1 MRDKKY
7 TSEIVLSQQ
16 ALQFNIDFLRKEM
29 GKEVLISSVVK
40 GNAYGHGI
48 ETFVPMA
55 EDCGIKHFSVFSIQ
69 EAKRV
74 KKVLKADI
82 PIMIMGYTSDCQ
94 LEWVIEN
101 NIEFFVSD
109 IEKLKIAIGVSKLLG
124 KKALIHIEL
133 ETGMNRTG
141 IAEPTLSDLVFPMLD
156 ANSEYYVLKGICTH
170 FAGAESLSN
179 YLRVKSQKNLFL
191 KLKLL
196 FEAKGYHPEYVHAS
210 CSAAA
215 LRMKSM
221 RFNMVRIGILQY
233 GFWPSQEIKME
244 YLIRKKLDHY
254 NLKRLLTWKSHI
266 MAIKQ
271 VKMGAY
277 IGYGNSYQASENM
290 TIGVVPVGYSD
301 GYSRMLSNTGTVLI
315 GGIRAGILGSI
326 NMNSLVIDLKY
337 VDNPN
342 LGDSVTL
349 IGSDGD
355 SEISVA
361 SFSELSNQ
369 LNYELLARL
378 PVDIDRIAAQ

>member
-1 MRDKKY
+1 
-7 TSEIVLSQQ
+7 
-16 ALQFNIDFLRKEM
+16 
-29 GKEVLISSVVK
+29 
-40 GNAYGHGI
+40 
-48 ETFVPMA
+48 
-55 EDCGIKHFSVFSIQ
+55 
-69 EAKRV
+69 
-74 KKVLKADI
+74 
-82 PIMIMGYTSDCQ
+82 
-94 LEWVIEN
+94 
-101 NIEFFVSD
+101 
-109 IEKLKIAIGVSKLLG
+109 
-124 KKALIHIEL
+124 
-133 ETGMNRTG
+133 
-141 IAEPTLSDLVFPMLD
+141 
-156 ANSEYYVLKGICTH
+156 
-170 FAGAESLSN
+170 
-179 YLRVKSQKNLFL
+179 
-191 KLKLL
+191 
-196 FEAKGYHPEYVHAS
+196 
-210 CSAAA
+210 
-215 LRMKSM
+215 
-221 RFNMVRIGILQY
+221 
-233 GFWPSQEIKME
+233 ME

>member
-7 TSEIVLSQQ
+7 TSEIIISQQ

-69 EAKRV
+69 EAIRV
-74 KKVLKADI
+74 KKVLKNNI
-82 PIMIMGYTSDCQ
+82 PIMIMGYTSDSQ

-101 NIEFFVSD
+101 NVEFFVSD
-109 IEKLKIAIGVSKLLG
+109 LEKLKISIEVSKRLE

-141 IAEPTLSDLVFPMLD
+141 IAEATLSELVFPMLD
-156 ANSEYYVLKGICTH
+156 SNREYYILKGICTH
-170 FAGAESLSN
+170 FAGAESISN
-179 YLRVKSQKNLFL
+179 HIRVQQQKNLFL
-191 KLKLL
+191 KLKTM
-196 FEAKGYHPEYVHAS
+196 FEQKGYNPEYIHAS

-215 LRMKSM
+215 LRMKKM
-221 RFNMVRIGILQY
+221 RFNMVRIGILQF
-233 GFWPSQEIKME
+233 GFWPSQEVKME
-244 YLIRKKLDHY
+244 YLIRKKLKHF
-254 NLKRLLTWKSHI
+254 NLKRLITWKSHI
-266 MAIKQ
+266 MAIKN
-271 VKMGAY
+271 VKMGDF
-277 IGYGNSYQASENM
+277 IGYGNAYQASENM

-301 GYSRMLSNTGTVLI
+301 GYSRMLSNSGTVLI

-326 NMNSLVIDLKY
+326 NMNSLIIDLRY
-337 VDNPN
+337 VENPH
-342 LGDSVTL
+342 LGDTVTL
-349 IGSDGD
+349 IGSDGE

-378 PVDIDRIAAQ
+378 PLDIDRIPSN

>member
-29 GKEVLISSVVK
+29 GNDVLISSVVK

-55 EDCGIKHFSVFSIQ
+55 EECGIKHFSVFSIQ
-69 EAKRV
+69 EAVRV
-74 KKVLKADI
+74 KKVLKTDI
-82 PIMIMGYTSDCQ
+82 PIMIMGYTGDTQ
-94 LEWVIEN
+94 LEWVLEN
-101 NIEFFVSD
+101 DIEFFVSD
-109 IEKLKIAIGVSKLLG
+109 VEKLKIAIEVAKKLD

-141 IAEPTLSDLVFPMLD
+141 IAESLLSTSVFPLLD
-156 ANSEYYVLKGICTH
+156 KNADHYVLKGLCTH
-170 FAGAESLSN
+170 FAGAESISN
-179 YLRVKSQKNLFL
+179 YIRVQQQKNLFL
-191 KLKLL
+191 KLKLV
-196 FEAKGYHPEYVHAS
+196 FELKGYNAEHVHTC

-215 LRMKSM
+215 LRMKKM

-244 YLIRKKLDHY
+244 YLIKKKLDHY

-266 MAIKQ
+266 MAIKK
-271 VKMGAY
+271 VNMGDFV
-277 IGYGNSYQASENM
+277 GYGNAYQASENM
-290 TIGVVPVGYSD
+290 TIGVIPVGYSD
-301 GYSRMLSNTGTVLI
+301 GYSRNLSNTGNVLI

-326 NMNSLVIDLKY
+326 NMNSLIIDLRY
-337 VDNPN
+337 VENPN
-342 LGDSVTL
+342 LGDTVTL
-349 IGSDGD
+349 IGTDGET
-355 SEISVA
+355 EISVA

-378 PVDIDRIAAQ
+378 PVDIDRIPVE